1 MMPSKSFFRASF
13 AAIWP
18 EQDREREGE
27 DVYKKMLSGYI
38 ITAFR
43 LLSYLL
49 LAKNEILSFQVFPTV
64 LFFILKIQ

>member
-1 MMPSKSFFRASF
+1 MTPSKSFFRASF

-18 EQDREREGE
+18 KQDREREGD
-27 DVYKKMLSGYI
+27 DVQKKMLSGYI

-49 LAKNEILSFQVFPTV
+49 LAKNEILSFQLFPTILV
-64 LFFILKIQ
+64 FIFKIQ